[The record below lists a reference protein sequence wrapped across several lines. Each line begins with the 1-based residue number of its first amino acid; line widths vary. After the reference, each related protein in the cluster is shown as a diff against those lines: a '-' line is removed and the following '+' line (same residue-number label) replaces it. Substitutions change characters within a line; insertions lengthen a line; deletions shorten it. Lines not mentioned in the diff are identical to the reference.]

1 MTAPPTTPFRLLPLD
16 DAADLCRMGVTALTG
31 GFRSGAISPV
41 EAAQAALDRAEAIN
55 PRLNAFISLDPDG
68 ALAAAHASEA
78 RWRKGEPLSPVDGVP
93 TTLKDI
99 VNIAGWTVRYGSTT
113 ADASARCSHD
123 APAVARLRSAGAVF
137 IGLTT
142 IPEFG
147 WKAVTDNPL
156 NGVAR
161 NPWDASRT
169 PGGSSG
175 GAAIAAATGAG
186 VLHLGTDGGGSIRVP
201 ASFTGTAGLKPTFG
215 RVPAHPLSAFGTVAH
230 LGPMGRGV
238 DDIAAMLMAMSGR
251 DIADWAQGPGDL
263 GPCAPADESIAGARI
278 GYWSRPPSGQLDPEV
293 ATATEAVV
301 RRLESMGARVEPFDL
316 PNADS
321 LLGIFDTIWSAGAAV
336 RLHGVDEARLAGVD
350 ARLRELASFGA
361 SQSALELALAHH
373 RRSAFGEA
381 MDRQLAR
388 LDFLVSPA
396 TSIPAFAAGEEF
408 PAGASGRWWT
418 EWAGFSYPINLSQ
431 QPAASIPC
439 GLTGDGLPIGLQ
451 IVGARG
457 ADGRVLGF
465 ARAVEAMLG
474 D

>member
-1 MTAPPTTPFRLLPLD
+1 MTAAPTTPFHLLPLD
-16 DAADLCRMGVTALTG
+16 DAPDLCRMGVAALTD
-31 GFRSGAISPV
+31 GFRRGTISPV
-41 EAAQAALDRAEAIN
+41 EAVQAALVRAQDIN
-55 PRLNAFISLDPDG
+55 PRLNAFVSLDPDG
-68 ALAAAHASEA
+68 ALDAAKASEA
-78 RWRKGEPLSPVDGVP
+78 RWREGAPLSPIDGIA

-99 VNIAGWTVRYGSTT
+99 VNIAGWTVRYGSATT
-113 ADASARCSHD
+113 DAATRCAHD
-123 APAVARLRSAGAVF
+123 APAVARLRAAGAVF

-147 WKAVTDNPL
+147 WKAVTDNSL
-156 NGVAR
+156 HGVAR

-201 ASFTGTAGLKPTFG
+201 ASFTGIAGLKPTFG

-230 LGPMGRGV
+230 LGPMGRSV
-238 DDIAAMLMAMSGR
+238 DDIAAMLAAISGR

-263 GPCAPADESIAGARI
+263 GPCAPTVESIAGARI
-278 GYWSRPPSGQLDPEV
+278 GYWSEPPSGPLDPEV
-293 ATATEAVV
+293 EAAVQAVV
-301 RRLESMGARVEPFDL
+301 RRLEAAGAHVEPFDL
-316 PNADS
+316 PSAD

-336 RLHGVDEARLAGVD
+336 RLHGIDEERLARID
-350 ARLRELASFGA
+350 PRLRELASFGA
-361 SQSALELALAHH
+361 SQSALDLALAHH
-373 RRSAFGEA
+373 RRGVFGEA

-388 LDFLVSPA
+388 IDVVVSPT

-408 PAGASGRWWT
+408 PAGADGRWWT

-439 GLTGDGLPIGLQ
+439 GLTSGGLPIGLQ

-457 ADGRVLGF
+457 ADSRVLGF
-465 ARAVEAMLG
+465 ARAVEAMLRG
-474 D
+474 

>member
-1 MTAPPTTPFRLLPLD
+1 MTAAPTTPFRLLPLD
-16 DAADLCRMGVTALTG
+16 DAPDLCRMGVAELAE
-31 GFRSGAISPV
+31 GFRRGVISPV
-41 EAAQAALDRAEAIN
+41 EAAQATLARAEAIN
-55 PRLNAFISLDPDG
+55 PRLNAFVSLDPDG
-68 ALAAAHASEA
+68 ALNAARASEA
-78 RWRKGEPLSPVDGVP
+78 RWRRGEPLSPIDGVP

-99 VNIAGWTVRYGSTT
+99 VNIDGWTVRYGSTT
-113 ADASARCSHD
+113 TDAAARCSHD
-123 APAVARLRSAGAVF
+123 APAVARLRAAGAVF

-156 NGVAR
+156 HGVAR
-161 NPWDASRT
+161 NPWDEGRT

-175 GAAIAAATGAG
+175 GSAIAAATGAG

-201 ASFTGTAGLKPTFG
+201 ASFTGIAGLKPTFG

-230 LGPMGRGV
+230 LGPMGRSV
-238 DDIAAMLMAMSGR
+238 DDIAAMLVAMSGR
-251 DIADWAQGPGDL
+251 DIGDWAQGPGDL
-263 GPCAPADESIAGARI
+263 GPCAPIAESIAGARV
-278 GYWSRPPSGQLDPEV
+278 GYWSQPPSGRLDPEV
-293 ATATEAVV
+293 EAATEAVV
-301 RRLESMGARVEPFDL
+301 RGLASAGAHVEPFDL
-316 PNADS
+316 PGADD
-321 LLGIFDTIWSAGAAV
+321 LLGIFDTIWSTGAAV
-336 RLHGVDEARLAGVD
+336 RLHGINEGRLARVD
-350 ARLRELASFGA
+350 PRLRELAAFGA
-361 SQSALELALAHH
+361 SQSAVELALAHH
-373 RRSAFGEA
+373 RRGAFGEA

-408 PAGASGRWWT
+408 PAGSSGRWWT

-439 GLTGDGLPIGLQ
+439 GLTGGGLPIGLQ

-465 ARAVEAMLG
+465 ARAVEAMLRG
-474 D
+474 